1 MISRIRGI
9 LKEIKDNSILLEVEG
24 GITYEI
30 LIPTAI
36 MDSLDL
42 SLDSKEPLE
51 LVTYYYHQVEP
62 SRSIPILIGFSN
74 EIEREFF
81 IQFISV
87 SGIGPKAA
95 VKALSQPISVIAD
108 AIDSDNEAVLK
119 SLPGIGGRRAREVIA
134 KLQGR
139 VGKFGLIKDAG
150 KKTLKKEIDSDV
162 QRDAL
167 QVLMKL
173 QYKKQEAEKM
183 LYDAFV
189 NNHNLKSVEDILNE
203 IYKQKIEKK

>member
-9 LKEIKDNSILLEVEG
+9 LKVIKDNSILLEVEG

-95 VKALSQPISVIAD
+95 VRALSQPISIIAD
-108 AIDSDNEAVLK
+108 AIDSDNETVLK

-150 KKTLKKEIDSDV
+150 KKIPEKEIDSDV

-203 IYKQKIEKK
+203 IYKQRVEKK

>member
-36 MDSLDL
+36 VDSLDL

-95 VKALSQPISVIAD
+95 VRALSQPISIIAD
-108 AIDSDNEAVLK
+108 AIDSDNETVLK
-119 SLPGIGGRRAREVIA
+119 SLPGIGARRAREVIA

-150 KKTLKKEIDSDV
+150 KKIPKKEIDSDV

-203 IYKQKIEKK
+203 IYKQKVEKK

>member
-9 LKEIKDNSILLEVEG
+9 LKEINDNSILLEVSG
-24 GITYEI
+24 GITYEV

-36 MDSLDL
+36 MDSFNL
-42 SLDSKEPLE
+42 SLDSKEPFE
-51 LVTYYYHQVEP
+51 LVIYHYHQVEP
-62 SRSIPILIGFSN
+62 SRSIPTLIGFSN

-95 VKALSQPISVIAD
+95 VKALSLPISVIAD
-108 AIDSDNEAVLK
+108 AIDSNNEAVLK
-119 SLPGIGGRRAREVIA
+119 SLPGIGSRRAREVIA

-139 VGKFGLIKDAG
+139 VGKFGLIKDVG
-150 KKTLKKEIDSDV
+150 RKTLKKEINSDI
-162 QRDAL
+162 QREAL
-167 QVLMKL
+167 QVLMQL

-203 IYKQKIEKK
+203 IYKQRAKEK

>member
-1 MISRIRGI
+1 MISRIRGS
-9 LKEIKDNSILLEVEG
+9 LKEIKDNSILLEASG
-24 GITYEI
+24 GITYEV

-36 MDSLDL
+36 MDSLNL

-51 LVTYYYHQVEP
+51 LVTYFYHQVEP

-81 IQFISV
+81 VQFISV

-95 VKALSQPISVIAD
+95 VKALSLPIPIIAD

-119 SLPGIGGRRAREVIA
+119 SLPGIGARRAREVIA

-139 VGKFGLIKDAG
+139 VGKFGLIKDVG
-150 KKTLKKEIDSDV
+150 EKTLKREINSDI
-162 QRDAL
+162 QREAL
-167 QVLMKL
+167 QVLTQL

-203 IYKQKIEKK
+203 IYKQKSKKS